1 MYVTEARDMR
11 GVRDAWCLASH
22 RHYFHT
28 TALPPAKPALGFRLP
43 LSSRRHSKVIGLG
56 VWNKT
61 YIPSWRW
68 GSKREKW
75 RGRLGCILKSP
86 SCQLG
91 TRIWVKCSSS
101 GVRQPEFKTPLLCL
115 FELQYTASVYWNKNQ
130 TYLIALWGLN
140 DDKEKPLAG
149 TCFIMKMIIGIY
161 Y

>member
-1 MYVTEARDMR
+1 MTPRTGDSRWQMGAHISSGNNVSKGRMKCMWPKHGTWEGD
-11 GVRDAWCLASH
+11 RDAWRLASH
-22 RHYFHT
+22 RHCFHT
-28 TALPPAKPALGFRLP
+28 TALPPAKPALGFRLL
-43 LSSRRHSKVIGLG
+43 LSSRSHSKVIGLG

-101 GVRQPEFKTPLLCL
+101 GVRQSEFKTPFQVTLP
-115 FELQYTASVYWNKNQ
+115 FWASVYS
-130 TYLIALWGLN
+130 LCVL
-140 DDKEKPLAG
+140 E
-149 TCFIMKMIIGIY
+149 
-161 Y
+161 